1 MSAPRGNWVGQH
13 SRGYRKEK
21 LGFERHCP
29 QGPDQC
35 GIHLRT
41 AVREIGE
48 IQPDEYPARSAC
60 DPHKAFPSSAIES
73 RRAAREQW

>member
-48 IQPDEYPARSAC
+48 IQPDE
-60 DPHKAFPSSAIES
+60 
-73 RRAAREQW
+73 